1 MSRTRDSAKS
11 SPEMILD
18 VKITL
23 YSDYKNKD
31 KEDTFDF
38 VGLVFLSQFDR
49 QLLEE
54 RAEYIGYYS

>member
-1 MSRTRDSAKS
+1 
-11 SPEMILD
+11 MILD

-23 YSDYKNKD
+23 YSDFKNKD